1 MWQKLHMRDIV
12 WSPYQNT
19 PLYCFSKPRERER
32 MIESITKTQKNYW
45 IPWERG
51 LRAVFCYVFVASYL
65 YCSCALHVSV
75 WSMRVVRLPGHC
87 FLRVERHT
95 FETLILNILLTL
107 WKNIARVQNCP
118 DITILRRSSISSTY
132 SGQSV
137 RPWYFR
143 ISILSASLSPHK
155 RLRWHCGGQHGRR
168 HGGGH
173 CGRYRDGQGGR
184 HGGRQG
190 DPPPPTPW
198 PPPDTRSDLILPSSS
213 CCFRTV
219 PTQPECNKIFEKP
232 FNIIFDKISCCLW
245 FLLLALLSLPVPAE
259 SAAAKAKA
267 TSSAPENFVP
277 NSMPGEGLVGGWQ
290 EKVWRYSAMPSRLYW
305 AKLPHT
311 KRSTFRKSQMEEGF
325 FAKGELG
332 KLSY

>member
-137 RPWYFR
+137 SLFVGPWYFW
-143 ISILSASLSPHK
+143 ISILSASLSRH
-155 RLRWHCGGQHGRR
+155 WGGNGGR

-173 CGRYRDGQGGR
+173 GGR
-184 HGGRQG
+184 HRH
-190 DPPPPTPW
+190 
-198 PPPDTRSDLILPSSS
+198 R
-213 CCFRTV
+213 
-219 PTQPECNKIFEKP
+219 
-232 FNIIFDKISCCLW
+232 
-245 FLLLALLSLPVPAE
+245 
-259 SAAAKAKA
+259 
-267 TSSAPENFVP
+267 
-277 NSMPGEGLVGGWQ
+277 
-290 EKVWRYSAMPSRLYW
+290 
-305 AKLPHT
+305 
-311 KRSTFRKSQMEEGF
+311 
-325 FAKGELG
+325 
-332 KLSY
+332 

>member
-1 MWQKLHMRDIV
+1 MRDIV
-12 WSPYQNT
+12 WSPYQNI
-19 PLYCFSKPRERER
+19 PLCCFSKPRERER
-32 MIESITKTQKNYW
+32 TIESITKTQKNYW
-45 IPWERG
+45 IPEERG
-51 LRAVFCYVFVASYL
+51 LRAVFCNVFVASYL
-65 YCSCALHVSV
+65 YCSCVLHVSV

-87 FLRVERHT
+87 FLLLERHT
-95 FETLILNILLTL
+95 FETPILNILLTL

-213 CCFRTV
+213 CCFRTM

-277 NSMPGEGLVGGWQ
+277 NSMPVGGVGWGL
-290 EKVWRYSAMPSRLYW
+290 A
-305 AKLPHT
+305 
-311 KRSTFRKSQMEEGF
+311 RKSLMLQCNAVQCPADSTEQSSHIPRDPPSER
-325 FAKGELG
+325 AKWKKVFLQREN
-332 KLSY
+332 

>member
-32 MIESITKTQKNYW
+32 TIESITKTQKNYW

-87 FLRVERHT
+87 FLLVERHT

-213 CCFRTV
+213 CCFRTM

-277 NSMPGEGLVGGWQ
+277 NSMPGEGLVGWLGVGKKKSDATVQCPADSTEQSSHIPRDPPSERAKWK
-290 EKVWRYSAMPSRLYW
+290 KVFLQR
-305 AKLPHT
+305 
-311 KRSTFRKSQMEEGF
+311 EN
-325 FAKGELG
+325 
-332 KLSY
+332 

>member
-1 MWQKLHMRDIV
+1 MPTRRASFAKPLLDSLIPYDLDKILKLFGCFKEIAIWAICPFEWTMTIIV
-12 WSPYQNT
+12 WLRTQNNKFENVT
-19 PLYCFSKPRERER
+19 ETSYERYCLITISKHSTVLLQQTERT
-32 MIESITKTQKNYW
+32 IESITKTQKNYW

-143 ISILSASLSPHK
+143 ISILSASL
-155 RLRWHCGGQHGRR
+155 R
-168 HGGGH
+168 
-173 CGRYRDGQGGR
+173 
-184 HGGRQG
+184 
-190 DPPPPTPW
+190 
-198 PPPDTRSDLILPSSS
+198 
-213 CCFRTV
+213 
-219 PTQPECNKIFEKP
+219 E
-232 FNIIFDKISCCLW
+232 
-245 FLLLALLSLPVPAE
+245 AL
-259 SAAAKAKA
+259 
-267 TSSAPENFVP
+267 T
-277 NSMPGEGLVGGWQ
+277 
-290 EKVWRYSAMPSRLYW
+290 
-305 AKLPHT
+305 
-311 KRSTFRKSQMEEGF
+311 
-325 FAKGELG
+325 
-332 KLSY
+332 

>member
-1 MWQKLHMRDIV
+1 MSQCDLWGLCVCQAIASFSWSDIHLRLWFSIFCWPYEKTLQEYRTALTSQFLDAQASLAPTPVSPSVRDIFGFPFCQRR
-12 WSPYQNT
+12 WA
-19 PLYCFSKPRERER
+19 L
-32 MIESITKTQKNYW
+32 TK
-45 IPWERG
+45 
-51 LRAVFCYVFVASYL
+51 
-65 YCSCALHVSV
+65 
-75 WSMRVVRLPGHC
+75 
-87 FLRVERHT
+87 
-95 FETLILNILLTL
+95 
-107 WKNIARVQNCP
+107 
-118 DITILRRSSISSTY
+118 
-132 SGQSV
+132 
-137 RPWYFR
+137 
-143 ISILSASLSPHK
+143 
-155 RLRWHCGGQHGRR
+155 GGQHGRR

-213 CCFRTV
+213 CCFRTM

-277 NSMPGEGLVGGWQ
+277 NSMPGEGLVGWLGVGKKKSDATVQ
-290 EKVWRYSAMPSRLYW
+290 CPADSTEQSSHIPRDPPSER
-305 AKLPHT
+305 AKWKKAFLQ
-311 KRSTFRKSQMEEGF
+311 REN
-325 FAKGELG
+325 
-332 KLSY
+332 